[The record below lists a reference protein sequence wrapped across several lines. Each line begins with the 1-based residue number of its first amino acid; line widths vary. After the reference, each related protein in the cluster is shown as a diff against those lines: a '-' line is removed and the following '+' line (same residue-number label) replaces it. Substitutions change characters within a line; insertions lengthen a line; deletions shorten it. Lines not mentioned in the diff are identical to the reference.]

1 MRICISLR
9 THVGGGVYESMRKR
23 AHPYLVGRSRISF
36 FFFFIT
42 IRRFKIPHYD
52 LFQLNIICRNGYF
65 VYHERNHSSFMVI
78 KLGTVGLLG
87 GKCSIEKVAR
97 ATITPIY
104 IRPRDKPYCKES
116 IVGSRY

>member
-1 MRICISLR
+1 MRICISPR
-9 THVGGGVYESMRKR
+9 THVSGGVYESMRKP
-23 AHPYLVGRSRISF
+23 AHPYLLGKSKI
-36 FFFFIT
+36 FFFIA
-42 IRRFKIPHYD
+42 IRRFKILHYD

-65 VYHERNHSSFMVI
+65 VYHERNHSPFMVI
-78 KLGTVGLLG
+78 KLGRVGLLG